1 MQIKQSY
8 KRKFLILVSLL
19 KNEIIMLKFSEIEGK
34 ITSISGLVTTSTLT
48 AVENKIPIVSNL
60 IKKTDYD
67 TKISGLEKKL
77 LIRTTTNISPP

>member
-1 MQIKQSY
+1 
-8 KRKFLILVSLL
+8 
-19 KNEIIMLKFSEIEGK
+19 MLKFSEIEGK